1 MMSPTRRHFLA
12 TAAAIPLGYS
22 LGRANKPEEPKPFSI
37 AEGNNAFAGELY
49 GQLKSTKDNVFFSPF
64 SVEAA
69 LAMTSVGANGNTL
82 AQMLK
87 VLHLPVEAKLA
98 HSGFKTMMAALNNE
112 KVPAVRRGYELSVAN
127 ALWGTKGYPWRKE
140 FLTTTHENYGAGLI
154 DTDFTMPDAARGI
167 INAWV
172 EKETH
177 DKIKNLIPMGA
188 VTALTRLVLTNAIYF
203 KGTWEVP
210 FEKSQTKAGPFHIG
224 GAKHE
229 IPLMYRHAAMSY
241 AETPDYQAIEL
252 PYKGRETSM
261 LVWLPRKAEG
271 FADLEKKLSGAAIAE
286 TVKAL
291 QPRITVDLTL
301 PKFKVETESSL
312 REPLQALGMKDVFDD
327 KKADLT
333 GMHSGREALSVSAVI
348 HKAFVDVNEE
358 GTEAA
363 AATGVIVG
371 ATSVQIPVEPKVF
384 RADRPFLFAIRHIP
398 SNTVLFLGRLSKI
411 G

>member
-1 MMSPTRRHFLA
+1 MTSPTRRGFLA
-12 TAAAIPLGYS
+12 TAAAIPLAYTFGK
-22 LGRANKPEEPKPFSI
+22 AKEPEGPKPISI
-37 AEGNNAFAGELY
+37 AAGNNAFACELY
-49 GQLKSTKDNVFFSPF
+49 GQLKSTKENVFFSPF
-64 SVEAA
+64 SIEAA

-82 AQMLK
+82 VEMQK
-87 VLHLPVEAKLA
+87 TLHLPLEVKLA
-98 HSGFKTMMAALNNE
+98 NAGFKAMIAALNND
-112 KVPAVRRGYELSVAN
+112 KVPAAKRGYELSVAN
-127 ALWGTKGYPWRKE
+127 ALWGMKGYPWRKE
-140 FLTTTHENYGAGLI
+140 FLTTTNENYGAGLI

-172 EKETH
+172 EKETR
-177 DKIKNLIPMGA
+177 DKIKNLIPKGA
-188 VTALTRLVLTNAIYF
+188 LTPLTRLVLTNAIYF

-210 FEKSQTKAGPFHIG
+210 FEKSQTKKGPFHAG
-224 GAKHE
+224 GEKHE
-229 IPLMYRHAAMSY
+229 IPLMHRHAAMGY
-241 AETPDYQAIEL
+241 AETADYQAIEL

-271 FADLEKKLSGAAIAE
+271 FADLEKKLSGTTIAD

-301 PKFKVETESSL
+301 PRFKVETESSL
-312 REPLQALGMKDVFDD
+312 REPLEALGMKDVFDE

-333 GMHSGREALSVSAVI
+333 RMHSGREALSVSAVL

-371 ATSVQIPVEPKVF
+371 ATSAPIPVEPKVF
-384 RADRPFLFAIRHIP
+384 RADRPFLFAIRHTP